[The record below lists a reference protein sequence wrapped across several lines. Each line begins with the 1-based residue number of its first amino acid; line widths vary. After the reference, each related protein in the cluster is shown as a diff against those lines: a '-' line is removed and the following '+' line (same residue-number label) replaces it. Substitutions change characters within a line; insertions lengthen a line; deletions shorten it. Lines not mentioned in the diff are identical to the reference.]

1 MEITVIQNNSKAR
14 MIFNSKEL
22 NYLKNLT
29 NKLKKNYSKRK
40 IKKILTKKT
49 VLIEK
54 KYQLRRK
61 IRQLKK
67 M

>member
-61 IRQLKK
+61 IRQPKK